1 MFQIWFQKSNSR
13 LFQRSFLII
22 SHFLTDLLE
31 YAYVNL
37 LMVHFF
43 NRNALVFKCSEADWL
58 SVSILPDL
66 MLLVVGVRK
75 RAVYKECL
83 VLGMKC
89 IVHEL
94 DPTKMGIFGSGGK
107 TKHNIDF

>member
-1 MFQIWFQKSNSR
+1 M
-13 LFQRSFLII
+13 LC
-22 SHFLTDLLE
+22 
-31 YAYVNL
+31 
-37 LMVHFF
+37 

-66 MLLVVGVRK
+66 MLSVVGVRK

-89 IVHEL
+89 VVHEL
-94 DPTKMGIFGSGGK
+94 DPKKIGIFGSGGK